1 MCQFVC
7 SGIGLDREIIV
18 VANVVTPKASA
29 NFEIG
34 PTRDQLNRV
43 FNDPGLGMVLLKH
56 DGQTVQVKKAFSEM
70 LGFELEELKER
81 QLQHFLHPGDV
92 DLLQETLKQFHPG
105 TRFVAKI
112 DVRYLDH
119 AERPVWTQDTF
130 STLASAEGKT
140 PIAVAQVQ
148 GITVQ
153 QLTLGVL
160 RLSQARFQDFASA
173 ASD

>member
-1 MCQFVC
+1 
-7 SGIGLDREIIV
+7 
-18 VANVVTPKASA
+18 
-29 NFEIG
+29 
-34 PTRDQLNRV
+34 
-43 FNDPGLGMVLLKH
+43 MVLLKH
-56 DGQTVQVKKAFSEM
+56 NGQTVQVNKTFSEM
-70 LGFELEELKER
+70 LRFELEELKER
-81 QLQHFLHPGDV
+81 QLQHFLHPGDI

-112 DVRYLDH
+112 NVRYLDH
-119 AERPVWTQDTF
+119 AERRSVWTQVTF

-148 GITVQ
+148 GITDQ
-153 QLTLGVL
+153 QLTLAL